1 MHDDCAQWAR
11 RGECQTNAETMV
23 RNCPTSCG
31 ICTPTCK
38 DMMQSCV
45 RWAAEG
51 ACSDNSSYMLK
62 LCPVACGVCDL
73 ECKARRLT
81 LHTCRRQ
88 PD

>member
-1 MHDDCAQWAR
+1 
-11 RGECQTNAETMV
+11 MV

>member
-1 MHDDCAQWAR
+1 MGAAR
-11 RGECQTNAETMV
+11 R
-23 RNCPTSCG
+23 
-31 ICTPTCK
+31 

-81 LHTCRRQ
+81 PHTCRRQ

>member
-1 MHDDCAQWAR
+1 MDIEIFWKIRLRAP
-11 RGECQTNAETMV
+11 
-23 RNCPTSCG
+23 PTAL
-31 ICTPTCK
+31 
-38 DMMQSCV
+38 

-81 LHTCRRQ
+81 PHTCRRQ